1 MNTHTP
7 RAQQHRQ
14 VQSLAVLAMFTAI
27 LFLLTFTPIGMI
39 DLPIIK
45 ATVLHVPVIIG
56 ALLLGPKKGAFLGG
70 MFGLASLL
78 KNTLVPNLSSFAF
91 SPLIPVPGL
100 DRGSPWALV
109 VCFVPR
115 ILVGVTPGWSIRCF
129 RPCPAAGAPSSKP
142 AAWPCP
148 PWWAPLPTPPW

>member
-45 ATVLHVPVIIG
+45 ATVL
-56 ALLLGPKKGAFLGG
+56 LCQ
-70 MFGLASLL
+70 
-78 KNTLVPNLSSFAF
+78 SS
-91 SPLIPVPGL
+91 S
-100 DRGSPWALV
+100 
-109 VCFVPR
+109 
-115 ILVGVTPGWSIRCF
+115 
-129 RPCPAAGAPSSKP
+129 APSFSDP
-142 AAWPCP
+142 RREPFWAACLVWPVF
-148 PWWAPLPTPPW
+148 

>member
-56 ALLLGPKKGAFLGG
+56 ALL
-70 MFGLASLL
+70 
-78 KNTLVPNLSSFAF
+78 
-91 SPLIPVPGL
+91 PVSYTHL
-100 DRGSPWALV
+100 
-109 VCFVPR
+109 
-115 ILVGVTPGWSIRCF
+115 T
-129 RPCPAAGAPSSKP
+129 
-142 AAWPCP
+142 
-148 PWWAPLPTPPW
+148 LPTICSV

>member
-100 DRGSPWALV
+100 DRGA
-109 VCFVPR
+109 
-115 ILVGVTPGWSIRCF
+115 PG
-129 RPCPAAGAPSSKP
+129 
-142 AAWPCP
+142 
-148 PWWAPLPTPPW
+148 PWWFVLCPVSLSA

>member
-1 MNTHTP
+1 
-7 RAQQHRQ
+7 
-14 VQSLAVLAMFTAI
+14 MFAI

-45 ATVLHVPVIIG
+45 ATVLHVPVIIS

-91 SPLIPVPGL
+91 SPQMQAARPGL
-100 DRGSPWALV
+100 GQPL
-109 VCFVPR
+109 
-115 ILVGVTPGWSIRCF
+115 GPGGLFCAPYPCRRDPLAGLYAASGPIPPPGL
-129 RPCPAAGAPSSKP
+129 RPPGRQQ
-142 AAWPCP
+142 
-148 PWWAPLPTPPW
+148 

>member
-56 ALLLGPKKGAFLGG
+56 ASFSDPRREPFWA
-70 MFGLASLL
+70 AC
-78 KNTLVPNLSSFAF
+78 LVW
-91 SPLIPVPGL
+91 PV
-100 DRGSPWALV
+100 
-109 VCFVPR
+109 F
-115 ILVGVTPGWSIRCF
+115 
-129 RPCPAAGAPSSKP
+129 
-142 AAWPCP
+142 
-148 PWWAPLPTPPW
+148 

>member
-7 RAQQHRQ
+7 RPA
-14 VQSLAVLAMFTAI
+14 APAGAEPGCPAMFAAI

-56 ALLLGPKKGAFLGG
+56 ASFSDPRREPFWAACLV
-70 MFGLASLL
+70 LASLL

-91 SPLIPVPGL
+91 SP
-100 DRGSPWALV
+100 
-109 VCFVPR
+109 
-115 ILVGVTPGWSIRCF
+115 
-129 RPCPAAGAPSSKP
+129 
-142 AAWPCP
+142 
-148 PWWAPLPTPPW
+148 

>member
-45 ATVLHVPVIIG
+45 AT
-56 ALLLGPKKGAFLGG
+56 AA
-70 MFGLASLL
+70 MQ
-78 KNTLVPNLSSFAF
+78 
-91 SPLIPVPGL
+91 
-100 DRGSPWALV
+100 
-109 VCFVPR
+109 
-115 ILVGVTPGWSIRCF
+115 GV
-129 RPCPAAGAPSSKP
+129 
-142 AAWPCP
+142 
-148 PWWAPLPTPPW
+148 

>member
-45 ATVLHVPVIIG
+45 ATVLHEIG
-56 ALLLGPKKGAFLGG
+56 RAH
-70 MFGLASLL
+70 
-78 KNTLVPNLSSFAF
+78 V
-91 SPLIPVPGL
+91 
-100 DRGSPWALV
+100 
-109 VCFVPR
+109 
-115 ILVGVTPGWSIRCF
+115 
-129 RPCPAAGAPSSKP
+129 
-142 AAWPCP
+142 
-148 PWWAPLPTPPW
+148 

>member
-100 DRGSPWALV
+100 DRAALGPGGLF
-109 VCFVPR
+109 CAPYPCRRDPLAGLYAASGPVPP
-115 ILVGVTPGWSIRCF
+115 PGL
-129 RPCPAAGAPSSKP
+129 RPPSRQHG
-142 AAWPCP
+142 PCP